1 MALSSAVD
9 AHAQNVGIGFSN
21 PASKLTVNG
30 SFAVGADYNLAAP
43 TNGAI
48 IEGKIGI
55 GTSSP
60 VYQLHVF
67 NGGGN
72 AIGALE
78 GNSANIGGL
87 LYLLNDSTTS
97 RKTVIDMT
105 QTGGTTGLQLQVV
118 ATQLRRM
125 LSRSGGI
132 LCNRDSELRN

>member
-1 MALSSAVD
+1 MPTHRTSAS
-9 AHAQNVGIGFSN
+9 NFSN

-67 NGGGN
+67 NG
-72 AIGALE
+72 
-78 GNSANIGGL
+78 
-87 LYLLNDSTTS
+87 
-97 RKTVIDMT
+97 
-105 QTGGTTGLQLQVV
+105 VV
-118 ATQLRRM
+118 MPSVR
-125 LSRSGGI
+125 
-132 LCNRDSELRN
+132 